1 VKSCEGPF
9 LEILF
14 KAQFKFSK
22 GPNLAWGYKREQDT
36 ECHIGIKTITQ
47 PTVKTGPHNMSEVEQ
62 NTTKP
67 KRSVWIRLWPLY
79 IIAAGL
85 FFAISQGWHKQLSFQ
100 ALGENAV
107 YLNSLVENNFWL
119 VLLAFI
125 GIYIAA
131 TAFMVPAS
139 ALTIGGGFLF
149 GVYVGAPAVIVGAT
163 IGACV
168 LFIAAK
174 TSLGA
179 TLKGIAGPFLSKMEK
194 GFNENALSYM
204 FTLRLIPIFP
214 FAVVNIAP
222 AILGAKFRDYF
233 ITTALGIIPG
243 TIAYTLIGSGL
254 RGTLLDAAEKGEAA
268 DVGALVGSAAAN
280 FIPAFFALAFVA
292 LLPTI
297 YKKIFKKNS
306 TPA

>member
-1 VKSCEGPF
+1 MSSDTQDKS
-9 LEILF
+9 I
-14 KAQFKFSK
+14 
-22 GPNLAWGYKREQDT
+22 
-36 ECHIGIKTITQ
+36 
-47 PTVKTGPHNMSEVEQ
+47 
-62 NTTKP
+62 
-67 KRSVWIRLWPLY
+67 RSIWVRLWPLY
-79 IIAAGL
+79 IILAGL
-85 FFAISQGWHKQLSFQ
+85 AITISQGWHQQLTPT

-107 YLNSLVENNFWL
+107 YLNTLVENNFWL

-125 GIYIAA
+125 GIYAAA

-149 GVYVGAPAVIVGAT
+149 GVYVGAPAVIIGAT
-163 IGACV
+163 MGACI

-174 TSLGA
+174 TSLGE
-179 TLKGIAGPFLSKMEK
+179 TLKSIAGPFLAKMEK

-204 FTLRLIPIFP
+204 FTLRLIPLFP

-254 RGTLLDAAEKGEAA
+254 RGTLLDAAAKGETAN
-268 DVGALVGSAAAN
+268 VGAIVRDAGAN
-280 FIPAFFALAFVA
+280 FLPAFIALGVVAMIPA
-292 LLPTI
+292 I
-297 YKKIFKKNS
+297 YKKFFKK
-306 TPA
+306 TAVET